1 MEARISMPDVKITDK
16 ELIHMVSHGVVV
28 KPDGTKV
35 TMEDLEKVGIVP
47 KKRAGR
53 GVKDDGRRDV

>member
-1 MEARISMPDVKITDK
+1 MEVRVSMPDVKITNK

-47 KKRAGR
+47 KKGL
-53 GVKDDGRRDV
+53 VED